1 MKKIITYFI
10 ITLLC
15 PFHLMIAQSFMPM
28 PRLLVQG
35 SEVIPIQDD
44 FNIQISGPV
53 SDRVTKSVQTFKWRL
68 ARLTNKRIH
77 WLKASDAESMMTI
90 SYTLVENLLDVNMQ
104 ESYSLEVT
112 SDGKIYLKSISDI
125 GILRGLETLLQS
137 VIKSDDYYFP
147 VCQIED
153 SPRFKWRGLLLDV
166 CRHFMPIETVKRIIA
181 GMSAVKLNVLHWH
194 LSEDQGFR
202 VECKLYPDLH
212 LKGSDGLY
220 YTQEQIREVIEYANL
235 RGIRVVPEFD
245 LPGHATAW
253 LVGHPELASAP
264 GPYEIERFFGVFD
277 PTFNPVSEKT
287 YFFLNGFFGEMA
299 GLFPDEYIHIGGDEN
314 NGIQWDNNETIQL
327 FLKDND
333 IKDNHELQAYFNTRL
348 LKILQGYN
356 KKMIGWDEILQPELP
371 KDILIHS
378 WRGKDFLV
386 EAARQGYSTILSNGY
401 YIDLSQSAMFHYS
414 NDPLALN
421 KELTEDVLGN
431 VWGGEATMWSELVDH
446 ENVETRIWPRTAA
459 IAERLWSAQTVKD
472 IPNMYERLFEINDF
486 LELSGSNHRS
496 NREKLVRKLSTPD
509 SYSDL
514 LHFLDWV
521 EPVEGYRRHG
531 SNPRYTS
538 YTAMV
543 KPVDAAYPDAESA
556 VKVWLEYLKWK
567 TSGEEIHRSN
577 VIERLE
583 ALEELVTRLQPYAI
597 NNPSIKEIV
606 PLLESMK
613 ELSQLSREIIQSIGQ
628 NKISNDDIVQYKE
641 QIQALS
647 TPVAELEPG
656 LSQWLIKILSDYE

>member
-1 MKKIITYFI
+1 MKKIATYFI
-10 ITLLC
+10 LILLW
-15 PFHLMIAQSFMPM
+15 PFDLAIAQKFMPM
-28 PRLLVQG
+28 PKSLELG
-35 SEVIPIQDD
+35 SEIIPIRDD
-44 FNIQISGPV
+44 FNIQIYGPE
-53 SDRVTKSVQTFKWRL
+53 SERIIKAVQSFKWRL
-68 ARLTNKRIH
+68 ARLTYKRIH
-77 WLKASDAESMMTI
+77 WLTTNDAESTMTI
-90 SYTLVENLLDVNMQ
+90 SYTLVENPLDVDML

-112 SDGKIYLKSISDI
+112 SDGQIYLKSMSDI

-147 VCQIED
+147 VCMIED
-153 SPRFKWRGLLLDV
+153 APRFKWRGLLLDV
-166 CRHFMPIETVKRIIA
+166 CRHFMPVETVKRIIA
-181 GMSAVKLNVLHWH
+181 CMSAVKMNVLHWH

-202 VECKLYPDLH
+202 VESKLYPDLH

-220 YTQEQIREVIEYANL
+220 YTQEQIREVIEFANL
-235 RGIRVVPEFD
+235 RGIRVMPEFD

-253 LVGHPELASAP
+253 LVGYPELASAP

-287 YFFLNGFFGEMA
+287 YVFLDEFFGEMA
-299 GLFPDEYIHIGGDEN
+299 GLFPDDYIHIGGDEN
-314 NGIQWDNNETIQL
+314 NGIQWDNNKAIQQYM
-327 FLKDND
+327 KAND
-333 IKDNHELQAYFNTRL
+333 IKDNHELQSYFNSRIL
-348 LKILQGYN
+348 NILQGRN
-356 KKMIGWDEILQPELP
+356 KKMMGWDEILQPELP

-386 EAARQGYSTILSNGY
+386 EAARQGYTTILSNGY
-401 YIDLSQSAMFHYS
+401 YLDLSQSAMFHYS

-421 KELTEDVLGN
+421 KDLSEDVLSN
-431 VWGGEATMWSELVDH
+431 IWGGEAAMWSELVDH

-486 LELSGSNHRS
+486 LELSGSNHMS
-496 NREKLVRKLSTPD
+496 NREKLVRKLGTPD
-509 SYSDL
+509 SYTDL

-521 EPVEGYRRHG
+521 EPIEGYRRHG

-538 YTAMV
+538 YTAMA

-556 VKVWLEYLKWK
+556 VKVWLEYLEWK
-567 TSGEEIHRSN
+567 TSGAEIHLSN

-583 ALEELVTRLQPYAI
+583 ALEELVTKLQPYALI
-597 NNPSIKEIV
+597 NPSIKEIV
-606 PLLESMK
+606 PLLESLR
-613 ELSQLSREIIQSIGQ
+613 ELSQLSQEIIQSIGQ
-628 NKISNDDIVQYKE
+628 NKISNDDIIQYKE

-656 LSQWLIKILSDYE
+656 LSQWLIKIISDYE